1 MYKLQKTIYQERNM
15 AAGGSHVLLY
25 KYKGYT
31 THMIR
36 HVLVQLGR

>member
-1 MYKLQKTIYQERNM
+1 MYKLQKTILYQERNM
-15 AAGGSHVLLY
+15 AAEGLHVLLY

-36 HVLVQLGR
+36 HVQLGR